1 MLEND
6 PIHWKSKHAVAAQDK
21 IPVRQKVCYGLG
33 GLTDFFFVN
42 IVQGLAIPIFA
53 IAMKMDP
60 FLLGI
65 ALASTKVISALADPF
80 VGILSDK
87 TRTRW
92 GRRKPF
98 MLVSACI
105 GAVMLPLIWVVPET
119 TPLLKFVYISAF
131 LSFFFLINSFYSAPY
146 GALGFEMTGDYD
158 ERTRIFAWKNYVG
171 MIGIFS
177 GAWFY
182 WFTLRPVFGNEIIGV
197 RWLSA
202 LGGVIMVICAVFVAR
217 GTHEIV
223 ETRIINPADRIPVF
237 KALRTTFS
245 NRTFLLVQGSILV
258 VALGTGVDG
267 TIGMYLHVHYTCA
280 GNKEMASFI
289 GGAGGTLATLSTFVA
304 MPLGLWISTH
314 LGKREASLAGIGFM
328 LIGALSIPWMLTPA
342 LPWLVVGV
350 WVITTIGAQ
359 CSGLMYGSMVADICD
374 EDELKTGQRREG
386 SYAAAGSFLNKM
398 VQIVVLILSGLM
410 PRLIGYTDFTVAPTM
425 SQLERMK
432 VMLILTQVVGIGLA
446 FFFLWFYP
454 LTRDRCTAIRRQLNL
469 RQRFRQ
475 ND

>member
-1 MLEND
+1 MQEKD
-6 PIHWKSKHAVAAQDK
+6 THWESKHPVAAQDK
-21 IPVRQKVCYGLG
+21 IPLCQKVSYGLG

-42 IVQGLAIPIFA
+42 IVQAMAIPIFA
-53 IAMKMDP
+53 VAMKMDP

-98 MLVSACI
+98 MMISACI

-119 TPLLKFVYISAF
+119 TPLLKFVYISAI

-146 GALGFEMTGDYD
+146 GALGFEMTSDYD

-202 LGGVIMVICAVFVAR
+202 LGGLIMVICAVFVAR

-245 NRTFLLVQGSILV
+245 NRSFLLVQGAILV

-280 GNKEMASFI
+280 GNKELASFI
-289 GGAGGTLATLSTFVA
+289 GGSGGTLATLSTFVA

-314 LGKREASLAGIGFM
+314 LGKREASLAGVGLM

-350 WVITTIGAQ
+350 WVVMTIGSQ
-359 CSGLMYGSMVADICD
+359 CAGLMYGSMVADICD
-374 EDELKTGQRREG
+374 EDELFTGQRREG
-386 SYAAAGSFLNKM
+386 SYAAAGSFLNKI
-398 VQIVVLILSGLM
+398 VQVFVLILSGLM
-410 PRLIGYTDFTVAPTM
+410 PRLAGYSDFSIAP
-425 SQLERMK
+425 SLGQLERMK
-432 VMLILTQVVGIGLA
+432 WWLVVTDVAGISLA
-446 FFFLWFYP
+446 FIFLCFYP
-454 LTRDRCTAIRRQLNL
+454 LTRERCDETRRKLEKS
-469 RQRFRQ
+469 RQVSA
-475 ND
+475 

>member
-1 MLEND
+1 MGKQ
-6 PIHWKSKHAVAAQDK
+6 IHWKSKQAVAAKDHV
-21 IPVRQKVCYGLG
+21 PVPQKVCYGLG

-42 IVQGLAIPIFA
+42 IVQALAIPIFA

-60 FLLGI
+60 FLLGV
-65 ALASTKVISALADPF
+65 ALASTKIISALFDPF

-98 MLVSACI
+98 IIGSAVV
-105 GAVMLPLIWVVPET
+105 GAIMLPLVWVVPET
-119 TPLLKFVYISAF
+119 SPMLKFVYISAM
-131 LSFFFLINSFYSAPY
+131 LSFFFLIHSFYSSPY
-146 GALGFEMTGDYD
+146 GALGFELTGNYD
-158 ERTRIFAWKNYVG
+158 ERTRIFVWKNYIG
-171 MIGIFS
+171 MIGVFS
-177 GAWFY
+177 AAWFY
-182 WFTLRPVFGNEIIGV
+182 WFTLRPVFGSEIIGV
-197 RWLSA
+197 RWLSG
-202 LGGVIMVICAVFVAR
+202 LGGVVMVICAVLVSK

-223 ETRIINPADRIPVF
+223 ETRVVDPADRIPVF
-237 KALRTTFS
+237 QALRTTFS

-280 GNKEMASFI
+280 GNKELASFI
-289 GGAGGTLATLSTFVA
+289 GGSGGTLATLSTFLA

-314 LGKREASLAGIGFM
+314 LGKREAALTGMFIM
-328 LIGALSIPWMLTPA
+328 LLGALSIPWMLTPA

-350 WVITTIGAQ
+350 WILSTVGSQ

-374 EDELKTGQRREG
+374 EDELETGQRREG

-398 VQIVVLILSGLM
+398 VQVVVLLLAGLM
-410 PRLIGYTDFTVAPTM
+410 PRLAGYTDFSLAPTM
-425 SQLERMK
+425 EQLERMK
-432 VMLILTQVVGIGLA
+432 MLLVVTDVVGIGLA

-454 LTRDRCTAIRRQLNL
+454 LTRERCTETRRILDTRKTANK
-469 RQRFRQ
+469 
-475 ND
+475 DVT